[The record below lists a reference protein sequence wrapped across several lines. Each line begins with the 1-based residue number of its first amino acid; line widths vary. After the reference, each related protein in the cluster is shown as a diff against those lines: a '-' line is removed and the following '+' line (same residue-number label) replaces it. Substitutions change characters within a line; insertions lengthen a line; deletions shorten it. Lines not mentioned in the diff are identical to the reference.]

1 MATPNG
7 LLASGRALR
16 CRAVRKGVGSA
27 KPSGGSKTKTR
38 GKCLGLCFGS
48 PCWART
54 ERRKKTDTLITQYAR
69 KLANL
74 ASSPCAR
81 GAGAVC
87 EQTWATL
94 PSAAPM
100 GLLNGKYRVLLFE
113 RNKGKKTKS
122 RPPIGDLLFV
132 GSPCW
137 ARTSD
142 TLINSQVL
150 VPTELRRNMK
160 GIHKLVCIPFMS
172 AMTYFPGPSPDK
184 YFRHCKA

>member
-1 MATPNG
+1 MLPHY
-7 LLASGRALR
+7 
-16 CRAVRKGVGSA
+16 
-27 KPSGGSKTKTR
+27 
-38 GKCLGLCFGS
+38 GS

-81 GAGAVC
+81 GAGAF
-87 EQTWATL
+87 AL
-94 PSAAPM
+94 RN
-100 GLLNGKYRVLLFE
+100 GLLASGRALRCRAV
-113 RNKGKKTKS
+113 RKGVDSAKPSGGSKTKT
-122 RPPIGDLLFV
+122 RGICLGLCF

-160 GIHKLVCIPFMS
+160 GIHRFRVYPFMS
-172 AMTYFPGPSPDK
+172 AMTYLSGSSPTK